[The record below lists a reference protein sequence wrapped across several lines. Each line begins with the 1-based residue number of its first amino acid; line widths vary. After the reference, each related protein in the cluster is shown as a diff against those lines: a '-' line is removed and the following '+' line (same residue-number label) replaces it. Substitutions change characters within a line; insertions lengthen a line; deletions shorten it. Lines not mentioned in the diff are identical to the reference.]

1 MKKTLILS
9 CCGPCSAGVVEFF
22 AKTKRSCSVMFYNP
36 NIDTKE
42 EHELRAQENKR
53 LCDFFNIPYI
63 HVPHEPQ
70 VWLEQTKDFA
80 TEPERGKR
88 CSLCFSL
95 RLKKAAE
102 YAKENGFDCFTSV
115 LGVSR
120 YKNLDQVNACA
131 ENISYEKIPD
141 LGHGVAADHRTLGI
155 IVSDQSALL
164 GIHSLK
170 KFGSRNIRTPLLFDL
185 TVLDRAL
192 LGYQKD
198 IGSLIAFNLDRI
210 QDLRIP

>member
-131 ENISYEKIPD
+131 ENISKLVGIPYD
-141 LGHGVAADHRTLGI
+141 FTNWRKGGLELRRVKL
-155 IVSDQSALL
+155 
-164 GIHSLK
+164 
-170 KFGSRNIRTPLLFDL
+170 IRELNL
-185 TVLDRAL
+185 
-192 LGYQKD
+192 YNQKYC
-198 IGSLIAFNLDRI
+198 GCVFSK
-210 QDLRIP
+210 

>member
-22 AKTKRSCSVMFYNP
+22 AKTKRPAAVLFYNP

-42 EHELRAQENKR
+42 EHDLRACENKR

-63 HVPHEPQ
+63 CIPYEPQ
-70 VWLEQTKDFA
+70 LWQKETNGFA

-88 CSLCFSL
+88 CSICFTL

-102 YAKENGFDCFTSV
+102 YAKEKGFDCFTSV

-120 YKNLDQVNACA
+120 YKNLEQVNACA
-131 ENISYEKIPD
+131 EEVSKSVGIPYD
-141 LGHGVAADHRTLGI
+141 FTNWRKGGLEGRRI
-155 IVSDQSALL
+155 ALIKEL
-164 GIHSLK
+164 NLY
-170 KFGSRNIRTPLLFDL
+170 N
-185 TVLDRAL
+185 
-192 LGYQKD
+192 QKYCACVF
-198 IGSLIAFNLDRI
+198 SKR
-210 QDLRIP
+210 